1 MRDSMSEYSFETI
14 LAVVVA
20 SVLFWIFWCRGNSN

>member
-20 SVLFWIFWCRGNSN
+20 IVLFLIFWWRGKSN

>member
-20 SVLFWIFWCRGNSN
+20 IVLFWIFWWRGKSN